1 MELKEVLVSIENI
14 DKAAENL
21 KGVAM
26 RTPLQ
31 KNLALS
37 DKYGCE
43 VYLKREDL
51 QLVRSYKIRGAY
63 NKIQSLPQDVLD
75 KGVICASA
83 GNHAQGFAFSC
94 NLLGIHGKVY
104 MHSTTPKQKVE
115 KVKMFGKDKV
125 EVVLAGDTYDDSY
138 KQALAVSKAE
148 GLIFIHPFDDVK
160 VIEGQGTVAK
170 EIYEDLKNIDIIFVP
185 VGGGGLMSG
194 LGSYFKTLS
203 PKTKLVGVEPAGA
216 PSLKKSLEA
225 GHVVELKEID
235 KFVDGAAVQRVGDK
249 TFEIIKEVIDDLVL
263 VPEGK
268 VCSTI
273 LSLYNEE
280 AIVVEPAGS
289 LSVAALDF
297 YKEEI
302 KGKRVVCVV
311 SGSNNDI
318 DRMQEIKERS
328 MIYEGLK
335 HFFIIR
341 FPQRPG
347 ALKDFV
353 SKVLGPDDDITR
365 FEYVKKNARESGP
378 AMIGVEL
385 KHKEDYL
392 GLLERMKQYG
402 INYTVINDDPSLFQ
416 YFV

>member
-31 KNLALS
+31 LNLALS

-63 NKIQSLPQDVLD
+63 NKIQSLSQEILD

-104 MHSTTPKQKVE
+104 MPSTTPKQKVE

-138 KQALAVSKAE
+138 KQALAVSKTE
-148 GLIFIHPFDDVK
+148 GLTFIHPFDDLK

-249 TFEIIKEVIDDLVL
+249 TFEIIKEVIDDVLL

-297 YKEEI
+297 YKDEI